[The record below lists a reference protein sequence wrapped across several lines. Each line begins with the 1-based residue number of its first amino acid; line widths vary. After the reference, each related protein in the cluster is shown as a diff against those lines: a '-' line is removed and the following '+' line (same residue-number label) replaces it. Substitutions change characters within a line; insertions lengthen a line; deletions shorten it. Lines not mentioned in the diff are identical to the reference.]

1 MWAGLHF
8 SRPALSVGFIAVPTD
23 SANKTAASVSSA
35 AGVFSVRSD
44 CSLSLNQIGHVA
56 APHSPTAKGDPAVGI
71 RARRQDT
78 YASTKWE
85 RSARGG
91 GGGGAKSDFHQTAP
105 QFTSLLQTIA
115 ERQEVQ
121 GEVAR

>member
-56 APHSPTAKGDPAVGI
+56 APHSPTAKGGPAVGI

-78 YASTKWE
+78 NASAKWE
-85 RSARGG
+85 RGARDGG
-91 GGGGAKSDFHQTAP
+91 EGAESDFHQTAS